1 MDKHKIQVIKD
12 SRVVMQGNRNLEDGL
27 WDIPIEKPICHKAL
41 AIITRDKMKKELIQY
56 LHGCCFS
63 PTPLTFL
70 RAIKNGKFLAWP
82 GLNIVNITR
91 FLTAYITTALV
102 HLDQ

>member
-1 MDKHKIQVIKD
+1 
-12 SRVVMQGNRNLEDGL
+12 MQGHRNLDNGI
-27 WDIPIEKPICHKAL
+27 WYIPIENPIRHKDL
-41 AIITRDKMKKELIQY
+41 AIITRDKMKTELIQY

-63 PTPLTFL
+63 PTPRTFL

-102 HLDQ
+102 NLDQ